1 IKSNIIFLSENLV
14 DANRIDSLRVDIKYD
29 WCFMMDRMGRGR
41 GLAVF
46 WKNLE
51 LVSLLGYSNNHV
63 DMSVVGVDKFK
74 WRFTCFYGF
83 PERHKRRESWN
94 LLRALSCRSTLPWVC
109 IGDYNDLLWGFI
121 LGFREAIMDCKSRDL
136 PLIGYPYTWG
146 KGCGTNIWVYERLD
160 RAMCMDN

>member
-1 IKSNIIFLSENLV
+1 MV

-29 WCFMMDRMGRGR
+29 WCFMVDRIGRGR

-94 LLRALSCRSTLPWVC
+94 LLRVLSCRSTLPWVC
-109 IGDYNDLLWGFI
+109 IGDYNDLLWVEDKT
-121 LGFREAIMDCKSRDL
+121 RS
-136 PLIGYPYTWG
+136 YPHLNALYWVLE
-146 KGCGTNIWVYERLD
+146 KQLWIVNRGT
-160 RAMCMDN
+160 CP